1 MKLVYICSPLRGDG
15 AFGMS
20 TEQNIIRAHEYCA
33 YAADC
38 GVIPLAPHTIFTNYL
53 DDKNPEQRR
62 QGLNMGLELLKR
74 CDEMWIMGG
83 VLSEGMKGEIA
94 LAEKENIPRLYV
106 ADEMVQANYKIR
118 QSNKPF
124 EYSDCIPGSEKANYE
139 NQILV
144 LKPEVYENCGMTA
157 DDSLWVASHGYGCTY
172 GARGQSVFTENLL
185 SGEKIRWER
194 HDFCG
199 IVEPLRLFSWL
210 SDKPVRNER
219 AEEVLRDM
227 EFTLTAEEAVEEET
241 EAEP

>member
-1 MKLVYICSPLRGDG
+1 MKLVYICSPLRGDS
-15 AFGMS
+15 AFGIS
-20 TEQNIIRAHEYCA
+20 IEQNIRRAHEYCA
-33 YAADC
+33 YAAGC

-62 QGLNMGLELLKR
+62 QGLDMGLELLKR

-106 ADEMVQANYKIR
+106 ADEMVQANCKIR
-118 QSNKPF
+118 QSDKPF
-124 EYSDCIPGSEKANYE
+124 GYADCIPGSEKANYE

-172 GARGQSVFTENLL
+172 SARGQSVYTENLL
-185 SGEKIRWER
+185 SGERIRWER
-194 HDFCG
+194 HNFCG
-199 IVEPLRLFSWL
+199 IVDPLRLFSWL
-210 SDKPVRNER
+210 SDKPVQNER
-219 AEEVLRDM
+219 AEEILRDM
-227 EFTLTAEEAVEEET
+227 EFTLTAEEAAEEET